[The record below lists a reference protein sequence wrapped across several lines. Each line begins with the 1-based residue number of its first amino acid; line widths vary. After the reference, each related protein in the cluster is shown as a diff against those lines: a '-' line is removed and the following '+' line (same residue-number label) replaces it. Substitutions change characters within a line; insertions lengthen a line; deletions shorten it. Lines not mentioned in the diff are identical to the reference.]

1 MSTPFLR
8 ISSIIAAHAVA
19 LALLAQPGSLDP
31 TFAAAGKYVQNF
43 GANDNLTCVK
53 VQPDGKV
60 LAAGTAINAN
70 FSGKLLVVRL
80 NPDGTPDNGFDGDG
94 TLIVNAFNESY
105 AYDLFVQADGKIV
118 VVGTRYDGSFS
129 ASMLALRLNADGTLD
144 PSFGTGGYSEPNV
157 STGDDF
163 AYAVAPLVN
172 GQFLLAGSRI
182 DSNFN
187 NQPVVVRLN
196 ADGSVDNTFGN
207 NGIAEV
213 TVNQIENQFWSV
225 GVQADGRIVASG
237 SFSRDIGGGLSDRD
251 VLVACFDANGVLD
264 PTFGTNG
271 TVVKAITPDEQ
282 DVAFGQAL
290 DASGNIFLAGF
301 TEQADFSYDGFLLEM
316 DADGADV
323 TTFGT
328 GGTVTF
334 NPPADQNVFYDVIL
348 QPDGKP
354 LVCGTSGGFIFNP
367 RDQVLARYTTT
378 GVLDNT
384 FGANGYVLNSING
397 GFDEANALALQS
409 DGAILVA
416 GRGYSGTNN
425 DITVFR
431 HINDINTSVA
441 EAVEPNAL
449 MVHPNPARSGMP
461 IAMRSVEEMGRV
473 RLFDASGAEVLL
485 DVRSM
490 TGPVRT
496 VDLPADLAPGMY
508 LLQAVGASGRTAG
521 ARLVVQD

>member
-1 MSTPFLR
+1 MISTLR
-8 ISSIIAAHAVA
+8 TATLASAILLTIAGQ
-19 LALLAQPGSLDP
+19 AQAGSLDP
-31 TFAAAGKYVQNF
+31 EFATGGKYVQDF
-43 GANDNLTCVK
+43 GANDNLACVK

-70 FSGKLLVVRL
+70 FSGKLLVIRL
-80 NPDGTPDNGFDGDG
+80 NPDGTPDTGFDGDG
-94 TLIVNAFNESY
+94 ALIINTFNESY

-118 VVGTRYDGSFS
+118 VVGARYDANFS

-144 PSFGTGGYSEPNV
+144 TSFGADGYSEPNV
-157 STGDDF
+157 SPGDDF
-163 AYAVAPLVN
+163 AYAVAPLGN
-172 GQFLLAGSRI
+172 GQFLMAGSRI
-182 DSNFN
+182 DANFN
-187 NQPVVVRLN
+187 NQPVVIRLN
-196 ADGSVDNTFGN
+196 ADGSMDNTFGN

-213 TVNQIENQFWSV
+213 TVNQIENQFWSI

-251 VLVACFDANGVLD
+251 VLVACFDADGVLD
-264 PTFGTNG
+264 PTFGTGG
-271 TVVKAITPDEQ
+271 TVVKAITPNEQ

-316 DADGADV
+316 DGDGADV
-323 TTFGT
+323 TSFGT

-334 NPPADQNVFYDVIL
+334 NPPVDQNVFYDVVL
-348 QPDGKP
+348 QPDGKL

-367 RDQVLARYTTT
+367 RDQVLARYTTA
-378 GVLDNT
+378 GVLDNS
-384 FGANGYVLNSING
+384 FGTNGYVLNSIND

-409 DGAILVA
+409 DGAILVV
-416 GRGYSGTNN
+416 GRGYSGANN

-441 EAVEPNAL
+441 EAVGPNAL
-449 MVHPNPARSGMP
+449 IVHPNPARPGMP
-461 IAMRSVEEMGRV
+461 ITMRSEEELGRL
-473 RLFDASGAEVLL
+473 RLSDARGAEVQF
-485 DVRSM
+485 DGRSL

-496 VDLPADLAPGMY
+496 VDLPANLAPGMY

>member
-1 MSTPFLR
+1 MNTPLLR
-8 ISSIIAAHAVA
+8 IAANIAAHAVA
-19 LALLAQPGSLDP
+19 FSVLAQPGALDP
-31 TFAAAGKYVQNF
+31 TFATAGKYVQNF

-60 LAAGTAINAN
+60 LAAGTAIDAN

-80 NPDGTPDNGFDGDG
+80 NPDGTADSGFDGDG
-94 TLIVNAFNESY
+94 TLTINAFNESY
-105 AYDLFVQADGKIV
+105 AYDLFIQADGKIV
-118 VVGTRYDGSFS
+118 VVGARYDGNFS

-144 PSFGTGGYSEPNV
+144 TSFGTGGYSEPNV

-172 GQFLLAGSRI
+172 GQFLLAGSRV
-182 DSNFN
+182 DANFN
-187 NQPVVVRLN
+187 NQPVVIRLN

-207 NGIAEV
+207 NGVAEV
-213 TVNQIENQFWSV
+213 AVNQIENQFWSI

-264 PTFGTNG
+264 PTFGTGG
-271 TVVKAITPDEQ
+271 TVVKSITPDEQ

-290 DASGNIFLAGF
+290 DAMGNIFLAGF
-301 TEQADFSYDGFLLEM
+301 TEQADFTFDGFLLEM
-316 DADGADV
+316 NDDGADV

-334 NPPADQNVFYDVIL
+334 NPPVDQNVFYDVLL
-348 QPDGKP
+348 QPDGKA
-354 LVCGTSGGFIFNP
+354 LVCGTAGGFIFNP
-367 RDQVLARYTTT
+367 RDQVLARYTTA

-384 FGANGYVLNSING
+384 FGTNGYVLNSING

-416 GRGYSGTNN
+416 GRGYSGANN

-431 HINDINTSVA
+431 HVNDINTSVA
-441 EAVEPNAL
+441 EADGPVAM
-449 MVHPNPARSGMP
+449 MVHPNPARTGAP
-461 IAMRSVEEMGRV
+461 IVLGIQEDVVRV
-473 RLFDASGAEVLL
+473 RLFDARGAEVLR
-485 DVRSM
+485 DRPITRS
-490 TGPVRT
+490 PWNSLV
-496 VDLPADLAPGMY
+496 LPADLAPGTY
-508 LLQAVGASGRTAG
+508 AVQVTGVSGRTST
-521 ARLVVQD
+521 ARVIVQD

>member
-1 MSTPFLR
+1 MSTPLLR
-8 ISSIIAAHAVA
+8 ISSIIAAKAAA
-19 LALLAQPGSLDP
+19 LSLLAQAGALDP
-31 TFAAAGKYVQNF
+31 TFATAGKYVQNF
-43 GANDNLTCVK
+43 GANDNLTCVQ
-53 VQPDGKV
+53 VQPDGKI

-70 FSGKLLVVRL
+70 FSGKLLVIRL
-80 NPDGTPDNGFDGDG
+80 NPDGTLDSGFDGDG
-94 TLIVNAFNESY
+94 TLVVNSFNESY

-118 VVGTRYDGSFS
+118 VVGARYDANFS

-144 PSFGTGGYSEPNV
+144 TSFGTGGYSEPDV
-157 STGDDF
+157 SAGDDF
-163 AYAVAPLVN
+163 AYAAAPLGN
-172 GQFLLAGSRI
+172 GQFLMAGSRI
-182 DSNFN
+182 DANFN
-187 NQPVVVRLN
+187 NQPVVTRLN

-213 TVNQIENQFWSV
+213 TVNQIENQFWSI

-251 VLVACFDANGVLD
+251 VLVACFDVDGVLD
-264 PTFGTNG
+264 PTFGTGG
-271 TVVKAITPDEQ
+271 TVVKAITPNEQ

-301 TEQADFSYDGFLLEM
+301 TEQANFSYDGFLLEM
-316 DADGADV
+316 DDSGADV

-328 GGTVTF
+328 GGAVTF
-334 NPPADQNVFYDVIL
+334 NPPVDQNVFYDVVL

-367 RDQVLARYTTT
+367 RDQVLARYTTA

-384 FGANGYVLNSING
+384 FGTNGYVLNSING

-431 HINDINTSVA
+431 HINDISTSVA
-441 EAVEPNAL
+441 EADKPVAV
-449 MVHPNPARSGMP
+449 MVHPNPARVGMP
-461 IAMRSVEEMGRV
+461 ITVNSVEEAVRL
-473 RLFDASGAEVLL
+473 RLFDARGEEVVVDARSLNGA
-485 DVRSM
+485 VRSVELRA
-490 TGPVRT
+490 G
-496 VDLPADLAPGMY
+496 LAPGTY
-508 LLQAVGASGRTAG
+508 VLQVVGASGRTSG

>member
-1 MSTPFLR
+1 MSTPLLC
-8 ISSIIAAHAVA
+8 ISWIIAANAAA
-19 LALLAQPGSLDP
+19 LSLLAQPGSLDP
-31 TFAAAGKYVQNF
+31 TFATAGKYVQNF

-53 VQPDGKV
+53 VQPDGKI
-60 LAAGTAINAN
+60 LAAGTAIDAN

-80 NPDGTPDNGFDGDG
+80 NPDGTLDSGFDGDG
-94 TLIVNAFNESY
+94 TLVVNAFNESY

-118 VVGTRYDGSFS
+118 VVGTRYDGNFS
-129 ASMLALRLNADGTLD
+129 ASMLALRLNVDGTLD
-144 PSFGTGGYSEPNV
+144 TSFGTGGYSEPNV

-163 AYAVAPLVN
+163 AFAVAPLVN

-182 DSNFN
+182 DANFN
-187 NQPVVVRLN
+187 NQPVVIRLN

-207 NGIAEV
+207 NGLAEV

-225 GVQADGRIVASG
+225 GVQVDGRIVASG

-264 PTFGTNG
+264 PGFGTDG
-271 TVVKAITPDEQ
+271 IVIKAINAGEQ
-282 DVAFGQAL
+282 EVAFGQAL
-290 DASGNIFLAGF
+290 DPAGNIFLSGF
-301 TEQADFSYDGFLLEM
+301 TEDPDFSYDGFLMEM
-316 DADGADV
+316 DADGGDV
-323 TTFGT
+323 PSFGT
-328 GGTVTF
+328 NGTVLF
-334 NPPADQNVFYDVIL
+334 NTPALQNVFNDLIL

-354 LVCGTSGGFIFNP
+354 LVCGTSGGFWFDP
-367 RDQVLARYTTT
+367 RDQVLARYTTS
-378 GVLDNT
+378 GALDNT
-384 FGANGYVLNSING
+384 FGTNGYVLNSING

-441 EAVEPNAL
+441 EAVGPIAL
-449 MVHPNPARSGMP
+449 MAHPNPARAGMP
-461 IAMRSVEEMGRV
+461 ITIGSVEDVSLV
-473 RLFDASGAEVLL
+473 RLFDARGAEVVV
-485 DVRSM
+485 DARSLN
-490 TGPVRT
+490 GPVRI
-496 VDLPADLAPGMY
+496 VELPAGLAPGTY
-508 LLQAVGASGRTAG
+508 LVQVVGASGRTSG